1 MGLNPLSTSRKYI
14 RRPIPDEG
22 RKVLYRLLLFA
33 VAVVYALVFVLDY
46 LLQLHFTF
54 FLLLSL
60 FGFVI
65 LTLLY
70 MWFRVSGTQ
79 EVIVDEEQVPLEEE
93 KKVVPAFEDPV
104 FIISTSSGLILD
116 CSDEALRLFETDDKN
131 SLLGHDL
138 NSFMT
143 ADWTPEEKLQI
154 RRSLDSQGRASA
166 TAEYVSLRGR
176 KFRGVMQVVKSTV
189 DDQRVLTAR
198 ITDLSNLKAEQEKS
212 DVSTFASSLDTFD
225 ITYKKYFEEGFQAMA
240 FVGINYKFT
249 RANKAFC
256 NLTGYSEQ
264 ELQQM
269 SFLDILH
276 PDDKEKE
283 RKNVSLLFRGE
294 VPISKKEKRFIKRNN
309 EVIWV
314 NASSTLARDERGRPQ
329 FVITMVE
336 NITQRKRIERSMS
349 DSKEKLNALVENAE
363 YSILSVDKHHTILL
377 INSKLC
383 DILFALTGIVVET
396 GFNLLDILPENF
408 HAEYTDLHKRALQ
421 GESFVH
427 DRNVVMHG
435 KRVDIEIVV
444 TPVKDDF
451 TNVMSVSLFGHDI
464 TDRKKSEQQLI
475 QGKQQAEAATEAK
488 SSFLATM
495 SHEIR
500 TPLNGVIGMG
510 KLLNQTALNPK
521 QQDYVDSILLSGE
534 ALLSVINDILD
545 FSKIESAKMELEHK
559 PFPVKRAIEETFDLM
574 SSKAI
579 EKQLSLQYTIARN
592 VPTYIY
598 GDITRLRQIMMNLVG
613 NAIKF
618 TPKGIITISVSVSKD
633 SEGKIDL
640 LFEVKDTGVGIPPE
654 KIGKLFRSFS
664 QADAGTARTYGG
676 TGLGLAI
683 CKNLVELMGGKIW
696 VNSIPGQGSNFQF
709 TIRTEPVASA
719 DTPRN
724 TGNGSNKLVNSH
736 VLLISDDQTEADIYS
751 NYFRRWNMIP
761 RSTDDA
767 SKAMDLIGKGDE
779 FNLVLI
785 DAQMISAKA
794 LNLAEQIR
802 QVRRKGELPIV
813 IFNAVESDDVVFD
826 YSGDVISAVIPKNVD
841 RSKILD
847 ILIGVF
853 SIEDHTRNQHDKDLG
868 RMDIK
873 LAQHVPVK
881 ILIAEDNI
889 INQKLAM
896 NIFEGL
902 GYKPTM
908 VGNGLEV
915 IEALRKENFDLIFMD
930 VQMPELDGL
939 EATRFIIQKMHLEH
953 RPIIVAMTA
962 FALEGDKEKCM
973 EAGMDDYISKP
984 FLIEEIVERIRKWG
998 GRYIQVRTEMSQQ
1011 QAIRKVEVNPNAIID
1026 MAVVQRLRDMTMGS
1040 DPTFFTQVLA
1050 MFVDQGREI
1059 TRDIEKMCK
1068 EKDWQGMSKLAHKL
1082 KGSALNIGANHLA
1095 EICRQIEAI
1104 GKSPNP
1110 TDCASLVPQ
1119 LQEHWKKTEV
1129 ELGKLS

>member
-1 MGLNPLSTSRKYI
+1 MGFYPLSTKIKNI

-22 RKVLYRLLLFA
+22 RKVLYRLLLVA

-65 LTLLY
+65 LTLFY

-79 EVIVDEEQVPLEEE
+79 EIIEEEQEEIIEEE
-93 KKVVPAFEDPV
+93 KIIQPVFEDPV
-104 FIISTSSGLILD
+104 FYISVSTGLILD
-116 CSDEALRLFETDDKN
+116 CSDEALSLFETEDKN
-131 SLLGHDL
+131 ALLGHDL
-138 NSFMT
+138 NSFMAT
-143 ADWTPEEKLQI
+143 DWTVEEKKQI
-154 RRSLDSQGRASA
+154 RRGLESQGRASA
-166 TAEYVSLRGR
+166 KAEYVSLKGKKIRGL
-176 KFRGVMQVVKSTV
+176 MQAVKTSSASESLLTV
-189 DDQRVLTAR
+189 R
-198 ITDLSNLKAEQEKS
+198 ITDLSHLKAEPIQDAESSKTAVTIES
-212 DVSTFASSLDTFD
+212 DPTSKRL
-225 ITYKKYFEEGFQAMA
+225 FEDGLQAMA
-240 FVGINYKFT
+240 FIGMNYKFT

-256 NLTGYSEQ
+256 NLLGYTEI
-264 ELQQM
+264 ELQQL
-269 SFLDILH
+269 SFLDVLH
-276 PDDKEKE
+276 PEDKEKE
-283 RKNVSLLFRGE
+283 KKNISAIFRGD
-294 VPISKKEKRFIKRNN
+294 VPLSKREKRFVKRNN

-314 NASSTLARDERGRPQ
+314 NETASLSRDEKGRPQ

-336 NITQRKRIERSMS
+336 NITQRKRVERSMA
-349 DSKEKLNALVENAE
+349 DSKNKLSALVENAE

-383 DILFALTGIVVET
+383 DILFGLTGIVVET

-408 HAEYTDLHKRALQ
+408 HAEYLDMHKRALT
-421 GESFVH
+421 GENFIQE
-427 DRNVVMHG
+427 RNVVMHG

-451 TNVMSVSLFGHDI
+451 NKVISVSLFGHDV
-464 TDRKKSEQQLI
+464 TERKVSELKLI
-475 QGKQQAEAATEAK
+475 REKNQAEAATEAK

-510 KLLNQTALNPK
+510 KLLNQTSLSPK

-545 FSKIESAKMELEHK
+545 YSKIESAKMELEHK
-559 PFPVKRAIEETFDLM
+559 PFLIKRAIEETFDLM

-579 EKQLSLQYTIARN
+579 EKHLALQYTIARS
-592 VPTYIY
+592 VPAYIY

-618 TPKGIITISVSVSKD
+618 TPKGTITISVSLLK
-633 SEGKIDL
+633 EQENKIDL
-640 LFEVKDTGVGIPPE
+640 LFEVKDTGVGIPPD

-664 QADAGTARTYGG
+664 QADAGTAKTYGG

-696 VNSIPGQGSNFQF
+696 VESVPGQGSNFQF
-709 TIRTEPVASA
+709 TIKTESVSKS
-719 DTPRN
+719 DTPRS
-724 TGNGSNKLVNSH
+724 TGNGTNKLVNSH
-736 VLLISDDQTEADIYS
+736 VLLISDDKTETDIYS
-751 NYFRRWNMIP
+751 NYFRRWNMVP
-761 RSTDDA
+761 RSVDEA
-767 SKAMDLIGKGDE
+767 GKALEMVRTGDE
-779 FNLVLI
+779 LNLVLI

-802 QVRRKGELPIV
+802 QIRRKGELPIV
-813 IFNAVESDDVVFD
+813 LFNADESDNVVFD
-826 YSGDVISAVIPKNVD
+826 YSGEIVSAVIPKNVD
-841 RSKILD
+841 RSKVLD

-853 SIEDHTRNQHDKDLG
+853 SVEDHSRSQHDKDLG

-873 LAQHVPVK
+873 LAQHVPIK
-881 ILIAEDNI
+881 ILIAEDNQ
-889 INQKLAM
+889 INQKLAL

-902 GYKPTM
+902 GYTPKI
-908 VGNGLEV
+908 VSNGLEV
-915 IEALRKENFDLIFMD
+915 IDVLRKESYDLIFMD

-939 EATRFIIQKMHLEH
+939 ETTRFIIQKMNLEH

-984 FLIEEIVERIRKWG
+984 FQIEEIVERIRKWG
-998 GRYIQVRTEMSQQ
+998 GRYIQVRAEMVQQ
-1011 QAIRKVEVNPNAIID
+1011 NNNRNSEKSSDVVLD
-1026 MAVVQRLRDMTMGS
+1026 MTVIQRLRDMTAGS
-1040 DPTFFTQVLA
+1040 DPTFFSQVIA
-1050 MFVDQGREI
+1050 MFIDQGREI
-1059 TRDIEKMCK
+1059 TKDMERLCK

-1082 KGSALNIGANHLA
+1082 KGSALNIGANLLA
-1095 EICRQIEAI
+1095 EVCRQIELI
-1104 GKSPNP
+1104 GKSTNP
-1110 TDCASLVPQ
+1110 ADCSTMIPSLI
-1119 LQEHWKKTEV
+1119 EEWRKTE
-1129 ELGKLS
+1129 EALGKLS